1 MSGTRPLRF
10 ATFLAPG
17 LRPLYQH
24 VAEACGAGPL
34 VDGGDWRELASGEVD
49 VAFVCSPPLV
59 WLDGVVEAIAA
70 PVLTDPRFGGLPLY
84 TSEVVVAAESSY
96 RSLADLAGAR
106 WAVNEPSSW
115 SGYWVTL
122 ARVGDW
128 AYFGQ
133 VVEAGFHQRA
143 LRMVAEGAVD
153 GSAIDCQVLALEL
166 RERPELAERIRV
178 VETLGPSPSQPVVV
192 RSSLDAETRARL
204 LDRLLYRTAKRH
216 HPRLRG
222 DRRSAGHRTAARRR
236 RAALLRVRAGC
247 CRAQSAST
255 TRSARAFG
263 WVKRSRPSARS

>member
-1 MSGTRPLRF
+1 LSGTRPLRF

-204 LDRLLYRTAKRH
+204 LDRLLA
-216 HPRLRG
+216 LRG
-222 DRRSAGHRTAARRR
+222 PALERYFVERFLPAPSYAPVAAELSRRP
-236 RAALLRVRAGC
+236 
-247 CRAQSAST
+247 
-255 TRSARAFG
+255 
-263 WVKRSRPSARS
+263 RPEAPARSGG